1 MMEKLLELNNVS
13 KSFPLGR
20 KRKNIAV
27 NHVNLTIYK
36 GETLGLVGESGCGKS
51 TLARV
56 IMGVY
61 PSSEG
66 EILFQGKKLELHRQS
81 RRKAFAQHTQMIFQD
96 PYMSL
101 DPHMT
106 VESIIAENLKV
117 HGMLDKNTRTQK
129 VYELLEMTGL
139 LREHAGRFPHEF
151 SGGQRQRISIARAL
165 VVQPDF
171 IICDEPVSALD
182 NSIQSQIIN
191 LLYKLKME
199 LGLTYLFISHDLSM
213 VRYISDRIAVM
224 YTGRIVEIG
233 NAEAVYNTPL
243 HPYTQ
248 MLLRAVLTPNPNSR
262 NILHEEVDVQDE
274 VKIFSNS
281 EKGCPF
287 VERCPV
293 SAEYC
298 RKEMPELFE
307 HKQNHLVACYM
318 ASEGFSYY
326 KK

>member
-1 MMEKLLELNNVS
+1 MKRLLELNNIS
-13 KSFPLGR
+13 KNFSLGG
-20 KRKNIAV
+20 KLQNIAV

-61 PSSEG
+61 PPDEG
-66 EILFQGKKLELHRQS
+66 EILFQGKKLVLHRQS
-81 RRKAFAQHTQMIFQD
+81 ARKTFAQHAQMIFQD

-106 VESIIAENLKV
+106 VESIISENLKI
-117 HGMLDKNTRTQK
+117 HGMLDKSARIQK

-139 LREHAGRFPHEF
+139 LQEHAGRFPHEF

-165 VVQPDF
+165 VVQPEF

-224 YTGRIVEIG
+224 YAGRIVEIG
-233 NAEAVYNTPL
+233 NSEEIYKRPL

-248 MLLRAVLTPNPNSR
+248 MLLNAVLIPNPN
-262 NILHEEVDVQDE
+262 NKKILEEEIDIQDD
-274 VKIFSNS
+274 IGDFSS
-281 EKGCPF
+281 CEKGCPF

-293 SAEYC
+293 STEHC

-307 HKQNHLVACYM
+307 HRRNHLVACYIT
-318 ASEGFSYY
+318 SEGFNYY

>member
-1 MMEKLLELNNVS
+1 MEKLLELNNVS
-13 KSFPLGR
+13 KSFSLGR
-20 KRKNIAV
+20 KRKNIVV

-51 TLARV
+51 TLARI

-81 RRKAFAQHTQMIFQD
+81 ARKEFAQHTQMIFQD

-101 DPHMT
+101 DPYMT
-106 VESIIAENLKV
+106 IESIIAENLKV
-117 HGMLDKNTRTQK
+117 HGMLDKNARTQK

-139 LREHAGRFPHEF
+139 SREYAGRFPHEF

-165 VVQPDF
+165 VVQPNF

-224 YTGRIVEIG
+224 YAGRIVEIG
-233 NAEAVYNTPL
+233 NAEEVYNTPL

-248 MLLRAVLTPNPNSR
+248 MLLRAVLTTNPNNR
-262 NILHEEVDVQDE
+262 NILEEEMDVQDE
-274 VKIFSNS
+274 VESFSS
-281 EKGCPF
+281 CEKGCPF
-287 VERCPV
+287 VKRCKVSTERCG
-293 SAEYC
+293 
-298 RKEMPELFE
+298 KEMPELFE
-307 HKQNHLVACYM
+307 HKKNHLVACHM
-318 ASEGFSYY
+318 TSE
-326 KK
+326 

>member
-1 MMEKLLELNNVS
+1 MEKLLELNDVS
-13 KSFPLGR
+13 KSFSLGR
-20 KRKNIAV
+20 KHKNIAV

-81 RRKAFAQHTQMIFQD
+81 ARKAFAQHTQMIFQD

-101 DPHMT
+101 DPYMT

-117 HGMLDKNTRTQK
+117 HNMLDKDARTQK

-139 LREHAGRFPHEF
+139 SREHAGRFPHEF
-151 SGGQRQRISIARAL
+151 SGGQRQRINIARAL
-165 VVQPDF
+165 VVQPNF

-224 YTGRIVEIG
+224 YAGRIVEIG
-233 NAEAVYNTPL
+233 NAEEVYKTPL

-248 MLLRAVLTPNPNSR
+248 MLLCAVLTPNPKDG
-262 NILHEEVDVQDE
+262 NILEEEIDVQDE
-274 VKIFSNS
+274 SENILNC

-287 VERCPV
+287 VKRCKVSTERCV
-293 SAEYC
+293 
-298 RKEMPELFE
+298 KEMPKLFE
-307 HKQNHLVACYM
+307 YKQNHLVACYM
-318 ASEGFSYY
+318 TSE
-326 KK
+326 